1 MQESDEE
8 EDVRYDDGND
18 DGGGYNDGGDDYGT
32 GVVAKAKVPLGRA
45 KQQEEKLSGDR
56 DEWKQKYDALVAS
69 RQQVAVVEEEIV
81 VNKASVAKKQ
91 TVKAAVVQ
99 QPTPAKQPVAIQHTT
114 PLTFMQIQAIQ
125 RSAVRLARS
134 QEAELALNAMD
145 TYYMMQGG
153 S

>member
-8 EDVRYDDGND
+8 EDGRDDNGY
-18 DGGGYNDGGDDYGT
+18 DGGGYNYNSYDFSGGVD
-32 GVVAKAKVPLGRA
+32 AKAEVPLARP
-45 KQQEEKLSGDR
+45 KQQETLSGDR
-56 DEWKQKYDALVAS
+56 DEWKQKYEALVAS

-81 VNKASVAKKQ
+81 VNKVASVGKKQ
-91 TVKAAVVQ
+91 KVKTPDVQ
-99 QPTPAKQPVAIQHTT
+99 QPTPAKQPVAVQHTT